1 MKHPDALAQFA
12 HETSRA
18 QRRLALERAA
28 RLALPVLFL
37 IGAWSLLALAGALDL
52 APPLAESFAAIA
64 LLIALAWLFIRARR
78 RWRAPSET
86 EARARLA
93 QDCKFDVA
101 AFDTLRDRP
110 TRYDAFAVALWKR
123 EQDQARKYAEK
134 ARAGPFRPHLDELD
148 RFKLR
153 YVLAIAVLGAFIM
166 AGDQAGDRLGRAF
179 IPDPGPLL
187 GDGPMEV
194 EAWATPADYTHAG
207 PISLSDR
214 IGERVETPPSVEA
227 TVRVMGPVGAPR
239 LVFQGQGG
247 PRSVMF
253 TQAADGAWEAR
264 LQLPGPGQLKVVR
277 FHSRASWRI
286 APAPDRAPRAGFAAP
301 LAQMPHEHVAFSW
314 TAGDDFGV
322 TRLALRMRPVNPP
335 PGLVGA
341 DPVDT
346 PFESPAGDPQQA
358 NGDAELDLAAHPY
371 AGMEV
376 EARIVAFDA
385 LGQAGESEPLRFTLP
400 EKVFLQPLARA
411 AIEIRTHILQERRPY
426 RGLRT
431 PQKRTIPAGD
441 ILLGRARIELRDY
454 DGRNYLR
461 NAPDGVRRAARLID
475 ALTIAPQDRYFRDYA
490 VFLGFKLARAE
501 LSAASQ
507 IEETDAAADILWR
520 TALRAEY
527 GSAADARRALEAAQQ
542 ALQEALATGAPR
554 ERIQQLMDALRQ
566 ATENYLQAL
575 VQEAIRNGETP
586 ENQEDTQD
594 QAQVSEQDIQN
605 LLQRVQDLSEQGR
618 TQEAQQLLQMLSNLL
633 SNLDAR
639 LSESQSGEGGEEG
652 DEQQQQMQQS
662 MDQLSETMGEQRALR
677 DDTQQEQQE
686 QQQQSSGGGGGEQKG
701 GEGGDDLAE
710 RQSQLR
716 QALGEAQRNSQ
727 SAGGAASQELNAA
740 EQAMQQSEGALRRGD
755 LAAAQ
760 AAQNSALE
768 HMREGAEELSAQMRE
783 GGEREGESG
792 EAGERDPLGRST
804 GTGDGNETRVP
815 NAIDPARA
823 REILDE
829 IRRRAQDANRPESE
843 REYLQRLLDRFNDS

>member
-1 MKHPDALAQFA
+1 MKHADALAQLV

-18 QRRLALERAA
+18 QRQLALERTL
-28 RLALPVLFL
+28 RLALPSLFL
-37 IGAWSLLALAGALDL
+37 IGLWALLALAGGFDL
-52 APPLAESFAAIA
+52 LPPLAQSLAAIA
-64 LLIALAWLFIRARR
+64 LLLTLAWLFVRARKD
-78 RWRAPSET
+78 WRTPTET

-93 QDCKFDVA
+93 EDCKLDVA

-123 EQDQARKYAEK
+123 EQDQARKLAEK
-134 ARAGPFRPHLDELD
+134 ARAGPLRPRLDDID

-153 YVLAIAVLGAFIM
+153 YVLVIAVVGALFV
-166 AGDQAGDRLGRAF
+166 AGDQAGDRLGRGF

-187 GDGPMEV
+187 GDAPMEL

-239 LVFQGQGG
+239 LVYQGRDGR
-247 PRSVMF
+247 RSVRF
-253 TQAADGAWEAR
+253 HQAADGAWEAR
-264 LQLPGPGQLKVVR
+264 LQLTGPGQLKVVR

-286 APAPDRAPRAGFAAP
+286 APAPDNAPRASFAAP
-301 LAQMPHEHVAFSW
+301 LAQMPQEHVAFSW
-314 TAGDDFGV
+314 NASDDFGV
-322 TRLALRMRPVNPP
+322 TRLALRVRPVNPP

-341 DPVDT
+341 EPVDT

-358 NGDAELDLAAHPY
+358 SGDAELDLAAHPY

-385 LGQAGESEPLRFTLP
+385 LGQARESEPLRFTLP

-411 AIEIRTHILQERRPY
+411 AIEIRQHILHERRAY
-426 RGLRT
+426 QGMRT
-431 PQKRTIPAGD
+431 LQKRTIPSGD
-441 ILLGRARIELRDY
+441 ILLGGARIELRDY
-454 DGRNYLR
+454 DGRNYLSR
-461 NAPDGVRRAARLID
+461 APDGIRRAARLID
-475 ALTIAPQDRYFRDYA
+475 ALTMAPQDRYFRDYA

-501 LSAASQ
+501 LSVSNQ
-507 IEETDAAADILWR
+507 IEQTDAAADLLWR

-527 GSAADARRALEAAQQ
+527 GGAADARRALEAAQQ
-542 ALQEALATGAPR
+542 ALQEALANNAPR
-554 ERIQQLMDALRQ
+554 ERIQQLMEALRR
-566 ATENYLQAL
+566 ATDAYLQAL
-575 VQEAIRNGETP
+575 VQEAIRNGETA

-594 QAQVSEQDIQN
+594 QAEVSQQDIQN
-605 LLQRVQDLSEQGR
+605 LLQRVQELSEQGR
-618 TQEAQQLLQMLSNLL
+618 TQEAQQLLQMLANLL

-639 LSESQSGEGGEEG
+639 LTESQSGEGGEQSS
-652 DEQQQQMQQS
+652 EQEQQMQES
-662 MDQLSETMGEQRALR
+662 MDQLSETIGEQRALR
-677 DDTQQEQQE
+677 DETQQQQ
-686 QQQQSSGGGGGEQKG
+686 QQQQSAGGGGGEQQG
-701 GEGGDDLAE
+701 GQGSDDMAQ
-710 RQSQLR
+710 RQQQIR
-716 QALGEAQRNSQ
+716 QALGEAQRNSEA
-727 SAGGAASQELNAA
+727 AGGAPSQELNAA

-768 HMREGAEELSAQMRE
+768 HLREGAEELAAQMRE
-783 GGEREGESG
+783 GGDREGESG

-804 GTGDGNETRVP
+804 GAGDGDEVRVP
-815 NAIDPARA
+815 TTIDPARA